1 MSQHVAVI
9 QIKHATG
16 WHAPVHREGRL
27 ATVGCRGQRWGVHD
41 RSPLSLLATLRLGPL
56 VLAQSCGALNDNL
69 VKNAMVVLALFTLG
83 VGGAGLSALA
93 GALFIAPYI
102 VLSATAGKL
111 ADRMS
116 KPRLVVIYKIA
127 EVVLMVA
134 AAAAFLT
141 ESIPALLA
149 VLLGLGVQAA
159 LFGPVKYG
167 ILPELLPPE
176 DLIAG
181 NGLVEATT
189 FLSIVAGTVI
199 GGALILLHHGTAAV
213 SLAGMAVAVIGLLAA
228 MRIPA
233 RAPADPDLAVSAN
246 VVAETVLIL
255 RAARA
260 IPPIWWSLLGISW
273 FWTMGATLMTEFP
286 IIARDTL
293 HADGTVLTLLLTVF
307 AVGVGAGSI
316 GCAQVLRGT
325 PSPRLVPWAALGISV
340 FCADFALA
348 AWSGADAGLA
358 SAGAVARDPHGWRML
373 LDLFGLA
380 ACGGV
385 FSVPLY
391 AIIQHEADARS
402 RSRMIGANN
411 VMNALF
417 MVLGAAAAAGLAAI
431 GLDAPSVLLVAA
443 GANLLVAAWIWRVV
457 RRGSAH

>member
-1 MSQHVAVI
+1 V
-9 QIKHATG
+9 
-16 WHAPVHREGRL
+16 EN
-27 ATVGCRGQRWGVHD
+27 

-111 ADRMS
+111 ADRMA

-127 EVVLMVA
+127 EVGLMAA

-141 ESIPALLA
+141 ESVPALLL

-167 ILPELLPPE
+167 ILPELLPSE
-176 DLIAG
+176 ELIAG

-199 GGALILLHHGTAAV
+199 GGALILLDHGTMAV
-213 SLAGMAVAVIGLLAA
+213 SLAGMAVAMLGLLAA
-228 MRIPA
+228 LRIPA
-233 RAPADPDLAVSAN
+233 RPPADPSLVIDAN
-246 VVAETVLIL
+246 VVAETARTL

-260 IPPIWWSLLGISW
+260 VPPIWWSLLGISW

-293 HADGTVLTLLLTVF
+293 RADGTVLTLLLTVF

-316 GCAQVLRGT
+316 LCARMLRGT
-325 PSPRLVPWAALGISV
+325 PSPRLVPFAALGISA
-340 FCADFALA
+340 FCADFAFA
-348 AWSGADAGLA
+348 AWSGADAGLV
-358 SAGAVARDPHGWRML
+358 SAGAVARDIHGWRML
-373 LDLFGLA
+373 FDLFGLA

-391 AIIQHEADARS
+391 AIIQHTAEARS

-417 MVLGAAAAAGLAAI
+417 MVLGAGAAAGLAGL

-443 GANLLVAAWIWRVV
+443 AVNLAVSVWIWRVV
-457 RRGSAH
+457 RRSSEH